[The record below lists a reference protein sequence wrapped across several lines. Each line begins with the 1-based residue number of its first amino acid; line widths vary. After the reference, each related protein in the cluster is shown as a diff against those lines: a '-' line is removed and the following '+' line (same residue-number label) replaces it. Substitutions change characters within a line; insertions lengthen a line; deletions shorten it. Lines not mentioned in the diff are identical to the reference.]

1 MYCRKFT
8 KSFIFKRW
16 AYIRNKEEKGNNYGK
31 SGCNYRNDTACSTD
45 GEDCCQQMI
54 TVQNTE
60 GVHNFIISPETYVID
75 MVRLRSGMQVS
86 AFYDAN
92 RPVPLIYPPQ
102 YQAVIVG
109 RNVPNEKIYVGYFDE
124 NLKATDEQLKLNISR
139 GTEIITANGQQY
151 LCPVGQN
158 TLIVYYTMT
167 TRSIPP
173 QTTPR
178 KIIVMC

>member
-1 MYCRKFT
+1 MENLVAITGTIQRVQPM
-8 KSFIFKRW
+8 
-16 AYIRNKEEKGNNYGK
+16 
-31 SGCNYRNDTACSTD
+31 

-124 NLKATDEQLKLNISR
+124 NLTSTDEQLKLNISR

-151 LCPVGQN
+151 LCPVGQH

>member
-1 MYCRKFT
+1 MENLIAITGR
-8 KSFIFKRW
+8 IQR
-16 AYIRNKEEKGNNYGK
+16 IQPV
-31 SGCNYRNDTACSTD
+31 

-54 TVQNTE
+54 TIQNTE

-75 MVRLRSGMQVS
+75 MVRFRAGMQVT

-92 RPVPLIYPPQ
+92 LPVPLIYPPQ

-109 RNVPNEKIYVGYFDE
+109 RNMPNEKMYAGYFDE
-124 NLKATDEQLKLNISR
+124 NLTANDNQLKLNISR
-139 GTEIITANGQQY
+139 GTEVITSNGQQY
-151 LCPVGQN
+151 LCSLGQN
-158 TLIVYYTMT
+158 TLIVYYTIT